1 MPMPNTRLELLTG
14 PDALERLGDDWDRL
28 WRVTEP
34 PAPML
39 ESAWVRRWWQVH
51 GRGVEP
57 LVAVLRDAAGAPAAV
72 APLYRRRAVDR
83 LAAGLRTIQ
92 IIGMGEREADEVVG
106 EYQTWLG
113 APEARDELSDKLADV
128 LAADRRWDR
137 LVLKHLSPES
147 MIVERLVERL
157 RPQAVE
163 VEVKRFPTFVSPALS
178 LDAYIEAITSSKQRH
193 KLRRAMKEA
202 NARGLEFV
210 RAGSLEEARTM
221 LGELARLH
229 QDRWVARD
237 KLGVFSGPVF
247 RSFHED
253 MLPHYARTGRLWMVG
268 LRDKNTKVFNAVRYL
283 LESHGRLYDYI
294 SGLDGAD
301 NVLNP
306 GLVLHMHTIDAAA
319 KAGVKTYDFMGGD
332 YEYKRRMALEE
343 RQQVSVDLFR
353 SNARA
358 YAWLSARGLR
368 RWFRSRRA
376 AVAARTA
383 AASTGADRA
392 TPSPTPPDKATPV
405 G

>member
-28 WRVTEP
+28 WRLTDP

-72 APLYRRRAVDR
+72 APLYRRRTFDR

-92 IIGMGEREADEVVG
+92 IVGMGEREADEVVG
-106 EYQTWLG
+106 EYHSWLG
-113 APEARDELSDKLADV
+113 APDARDELSEKLADH

-137 LVLKHLSPES
+137 LRLTNLSPES
-147 MIVERLVERL
+147 MVIERLVEKL

-163 VEVKRFPTFVSPALS
+163 VEVRRLPTFFSPALP
-178 LDAYIEAITSSKQRH
+178 LDAYIGAITSSKQRH

-202 NARGLEFV
+202 NTRGLEFV

-221 LGELARLH
+221 FGELARLH
-229 QDRWVARD
+229 QHQWVARE
-237 KLGVFSGPVF
+237 KLGVFSGPVY

-253 MLPHYARTGRLWMVG
+253 MLPHYARTGRLWLVG
-268 LRDKNTKVFNAVRYL
+268 LRDGKTKVFKAVRYL

-294 SGLDGAD
+294 SGLEGTED

-358 YAWLSARGLR
+358 YAWVSARALR
-368 RWFRSRRA
+368 RWFRSRRTA
-376 AVAARTA
+376 AAPRAA
-383 AASTGADRA
+383 AASTGADSPK
-392 TPSPTPPDKATPV
+392 PSPTPDP
-405 G
+405 